1 MRVARTDKA
10 AYVYMPQENVTSE
23 KETGSCLCKVISNTA
38 AHEKLE
44 NVAGFQQS

>member
-1 MRVARTDKA
+1 MIVARSDKA
-10 AYVYMPQENVTSE
+10 AYVYMPQEVVTLE
-23 KETGSCLCKVISNTA
+23 KETHICLCKVISNAA